1 MKKIMFILLISL
13 LDVNLGAQI
22 ITNYTTS
29 DGLISNFV
37 ECVDTD
43 INDNVWL
50 GTSDGV
56 QMYDGSNWILYNTS
70 LNPGMASDN
79 IKKISC
85 LSDGLVWVGSDY
97 GVSTFTPLTNNW
109 LTLNSN
115 NGLISNQVKSINE
128 GADINGFLGPWI
140 GTNQG
145 VSFYNGFSF
154 VSYSSPDLHWS
165 GVSVTAFDSNGDQWF
180 GSPLG
185 GITHFDG
192 TTFTH
197 YDTANGLLSQNVTDI
212 VIDNQ
217 DNKWIGTGGG
227 VSVLDASNMT
237 FTHHTR
243 MYILSPPDTLNPV
256 VDLEIDGYGRIWAAI
271 YVGYLAQ
278 GGVAMWDGS
287 SWIDYDVTDGIVG
300 SNVKAVS
307 IDSENNIWVPT
318 SEGISKISAIPN
330 EIHDAII
337 ELDMFPNPCSDVFY
351 LNNYKGDIKQLRVYN
366 NLGVICYSNNI
377 VQEQYLINVASLA
390 KGIYYVNMQLSDRII
405 TKKIVV
411 N

>member
-1 MKKIMFILLISL
+1 MKKIIFFLLISIITI
-13 LDVNLGAQI
+13 NLGAQI
-22 ITNYTTS
+22 IINYTTV

-37 ECVDTD
+37 ECIDID
-43 INDNVWL
+43 INDNLWL

-56 QMYDGSNWILYNTS
+56 QMYDGYNWTLYNTS

-79 IKKISC
+79 IKNIKC

-97 GVSTFTPLTNNW
+97 GVSAFSPLANNW
-109 LTLNSN
+109 LTFNSN
-115 NGLISNQVKSINE
+115 DGLISNQVKSINE
-128 GADINGFLGPWI
+128 GADINGFVGPWV

-165 GVSVTAFDSNGDQWF
+165 GVNATAFDSNGNQWF

-185 GITHFDG
+185 GVTHFDG
-192 TTFTH
+192 TNFTH
-197 YDTANGLLSQNVTDI
+197 YDTSNGLLSQNVTDI

-227 VSVLDASNMT
+227 VSVLDASNTT

-256 VDLEIDGYGRIWAAI
+256 VDLEIDGFGRIWAAI

-287 SWIDYDVTDGIVG
+287 SWIDYDVSDGIIG
-300 SNVKAVS
+300 SNVKGIAT
-307 IDSENNIWVPT
+307 DSENNIWVPT
-318 SEGISKISAIPN
+318 SEGVSKISAISN
-330 EIHDAII
+330 EIHYTIP
-337 ELDMFPNPCSDVFY
+337 ELELFPNPSSNFVY
-351 LNNYKGDIKQLRVYN
+351 LNNNQGDIQQLRVYN
-366 NLGVICYSNNI
+366 NLGIIFYSDNSL
-377 VQEQYLINVASLA
+377 QEQYLINVASLP
-390 KGIYYVNMQLSDRII
+390 KGIYYIDLQLSNKII
-405 TKKIVV
+405 TKKLVV